1 MKEQQTLDP
10 AAVEEVMGH
19 LVADLA
25 ATVGL
30 QAIHLGIRVGLWKAM
45 DGRGGL
51 TPAEVAAAA
60 RVPEPYARE
69 WLKHQAASGYV
80 SYDPATERF
89 ELPAAVA
96 AVLADDAHAGMI
108 EGFATMLETMAGDAA
123 VVEEAYRSGGGVGW
137 HQRSAAHWHGT
148 DLATRAAV
156 IPALVP
162 QWVPALDGVEARL
175 RVGATVADVGCGF
188 GAALISLA
196 QAYPDS
202 RFWGF
207 DYHDGSIASARKAAA
222 AAGVGDRVT
231 FEVASA
237 AEIPLAG
244 FDLVIYI
251 DTFHDLGDPVGALRR
266 ARQALRAD
274 GTVLLVEFA
283 GADRLEENFTP
294 FGRLLYGASALVCTP
309 NAVSQGATD
318 PLGSL
323 PGERRLA
330 EIATKVG
337 FSRVRRLPVEAP
349 VNLVMELRP

>member
-1 MKEQQTLDP
+1 MNEQPTLDP
-10 AAVEEVMGH
+10 AAVEEVMGR

-25 ATVGL
+25 ATAGL
-30 QAIHLGIRVGLWKAM
+30 QATHLGIRVGLWKAM
-45 DGRGGL
+45 AGRGGL
-51 TPAEVAAAA
+51 TPAEVAAVAGVA
-60 RVPEPYARE
+60 EPYARE

-96 AVLADDAHAGMI
+96 AVLADDTSAGLVQ
-108 EGFATMLETMAGDAA
+108 GFATMLETMAGDGA
-123 VVEEAYRSGGGVGW
+123 VLEEAYRTGGGVGW
-137 HQRSAAHWHGT
+137 HQRSAAHWRGM
-148 DLATRAAV
+148 DLVTRAAV

-162 QWVPALDGVEARL
+162 EWVPALDGAEERL
-175 RVGATVADVGCGF
+175 RAGATVADVGCGF
-188 GAALISLA
+188 GAALITLA
-196 QAYPDS
+196 QAYPES

-222 AAGVGDRVT
+222 TAGVADRVT

-244 FDLVIYI
+244 FDLVLYI

-266 ARQALRAD
+266 SRQALRPD

-283 GADRLEENFTP
+283 GSDRLEENFTP
-294 FGRLLYGASALVCTP
+294 FGRLMYASSALVCTP

-318 PLGSL
+318 PLGSI

-330 EIATKVG
+330 EIATEVG
-337 FSRVRRLPVEAP
+337 FSRVRRLSVEAP
-349 VNLVMELRP
+349 VNLVLELRP

>member
-1 MKEQQTLDP
+1 MNEQQTLNP

-25 ATVGL
+25 ATAGL

-45 DGRGGL
+45 AGRGGV

-60 RVPEPYARE
+60 RVAQPYARE

-80 SYDPATERF
+80 AYDPGTERF

-96 AVLADDAHAGMI
+96 AVLADDTSAGLV
-108 EGFATMLETMAGDAA
+108 EGFAGMLSAMVHDGPL
-123 VVEEAYRSGGGVGW
+123 VEEAYRTGGGVGW
-137 HQRSAAHWHGT
+137 HQRSAAHWHGM

-162 QWVPALDGVEARL
+162 EWVPALDGVEERL
-175 RVGATVADVGCGF
+175 RAGATVADVGCGF

-222 AAGVGDRVT
+222 TGGVGDRVT
-231 FEVASA
+231 FEVVPA
-237 AEIPLAG
+237 AEIPLAD

-283 GADRLEENFTP
+283 GSDRLEENFTP
-294 FGRLLYGASALVCTP
+294 FGRLMYGASALVCTP

-323 PGERRLA
+323 PGEGRLVG
-330 EIATKVG
+330 IATEVG

-349 VNLVMELRP
+349 VNLVLELRP